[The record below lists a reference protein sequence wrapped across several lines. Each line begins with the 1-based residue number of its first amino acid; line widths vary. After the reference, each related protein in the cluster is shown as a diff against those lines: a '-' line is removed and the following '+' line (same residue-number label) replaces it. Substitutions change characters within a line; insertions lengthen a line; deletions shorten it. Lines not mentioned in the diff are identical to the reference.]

1 MKRFLAAFVAGT
13 AAAAAAVLGLLPSPA
28 AGVRAAWAPAGQE
41 TAVGQGCDG
50 DGIGTALRPVF
61 EPTVGYTVA
70 AVEVSGLDRRCAG
83 HHVIVALTDESGAVS
98 SQSESAA
105 VPSGGGSV
113 TVPVPAVP
121 VAAVARV
128 HTLLD

>member
-13 AAAAAAVLGLLPSPA
+13 AATAAVVLALLPGPA

-41 TAVGQGCDG
+41 TVVGQGCDH

-61 EPTVGYTVA
+61 EPAVGYTVA
-70 AVEVSGLDRRCAG
+70 AVEVSGLDRRCGG
-83 HHVIVALTDESGAVS
+83 HHVSVALTDESGAVS
-98 SQSESAA
+98 SQSGPAD
-105 VPSGGGSV
+105 VPAGGGSV
-113 TVPVPAVP
+113 TVPVPAVA